1 MLSALTA
8 EDGDRC
14 RALAAPDES
23 FRFWAN
29 AVRDAC
35 NWLVP
40 ADGPDAFC
48 RACRLNRTIHNLDAP
63 ENLLLWRRLEAG
75 KHRLDNAVPPK
86 PDRFMADVDVA
97 LEQQIFDLRQ
107 RQRIADIHQRREADH
122 FGRAVEIAE
131 GIFLRTSLRIAA
143 VRLKSI

>member
-1 MLSALTA
+1 ML
-8 EDGDRC
+8 
-14 RALAAPDES
+14 
-23 FRFWAN
+23 
-29 AVRDAC
+29 
-35 NWLVP
+35 
-40 ADGPDAFC
+40 
-48 RACRLNRTIHNLDAP
+48 
-63 ENLLLWRRLEAG
+63 
-75 KHRLDNAVPPK
+75 VPPK